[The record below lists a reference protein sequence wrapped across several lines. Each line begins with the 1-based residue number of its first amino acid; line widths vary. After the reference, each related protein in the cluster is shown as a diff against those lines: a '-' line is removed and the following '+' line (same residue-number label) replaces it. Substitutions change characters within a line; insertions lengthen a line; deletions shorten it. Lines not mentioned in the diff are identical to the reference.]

1 MLGEYTNT
9 SADPEKF
16 KLWEPKIEAYR
27 ARLADGIKPEF
38 SLPDYQLP
46 TPEELEKGIDARA
59 LAAKFLTGE
68 EIEITSTPAVALAK
82 RLATGK
88 LTAVKVF
95 KAFAKTATIAQQ
107 LTNCAMEL
115 FIDEGMQRAEELDA
129 YFAETGETVGPLHG
143 LPISVKEHN
152 SYKDKITHAGFVG
165 KLDNVAAE
173 HLRII
178 EDMYELGAVLYVRT
192 TQPQM
197 LMHLC
202 LNNNITGKC
211 RNPCNT
217 SLTPGGSSSGEGAIT
232 AMNGSAFGVGS
243 DIGGSVRAPAAFC
256 GVWGLR
262 PSTKRISLAGV
273 ASGYDNQSCDI
284 VYPTIGPLARS
295 ADDLSLFMKTVVDRK
310 PWEKDPLVLPIPWKD
325 VAAPEPKNLKI
336 AICYDD
342 GVVKPTPPILRA
354 LKIAKT
360 KLEAAGV
367 SVVEWKP
374 VDVQKLVEASYI
386 SYNCDLNHSQKKHLS
401 LSGEPVVHLSEKGLG
416 FGKGDGHVSGI
427 DIQQLT
433 YLRDYSRCKYMDL
446 MNEMDIDYILTPTY
460 VSVAAKPETVTYWGY
475 TCLWNILDF
484 PNVVFPTGLT
494 VLPSDKVD
502 LSFVPRN
509 EMEEYEYALY
519 TGPDDFV
526 NAPIC
531 LQLTGR
537 RYMDEYTVQA
547 AKVLAEIVQDKSLK
561 RPMAVL

>member
-1 MLGEYTNT
+1 MIGEYRNT
-9 SADPEKF
+9 SSDPEKF
-16 KLWEPKIEAYR
+16 KLWEPKIKAYR
-27 ARLADGIKPEF
+27 ARLADEIKPEF

-59 LAAKFLTGE
+59 LAAKLLTGE
-68 EIEITSTPAVALAK
+68 EIEITSTPAVELAK

-88 LTAVKVF
+88 LKAVKVF

-115 FIDEGMQRAEELDA
+115 FIDEGMKRAEELDA
-129 YFAETGETVGPLHG
+129 YFAETGKTVGPLHG

-273 ASGYDNQSCDI
+273 TSGYDDQFCEI

-325 VAAPEPKNLKI
+325 VTAPEPKSLKI

-367 SVVEWKP
+367 TVVEWKP

-401 LSGEPVVHLSEKGLG
+401 LSGEPVVYLSEKGLS
-416 FGKGDGHVSGI
+416 FGKGDGHVSGT

-433 YLRDYSRCKYMDL
+433 YLRDHSRCQYMDL
-446 MNEMDIDYILTPTY
+446 MNEMGIDYILTPAY

-509 EMEEYEYALY
+509 EMEKYEYALY

-537 RYMDEYTVQA
+537 RYTDEYVVQA
-547 AKVLAEIVQDKSLK
+547 AKVLAEIVQEAPLK
-561 RPMAVL
+561 RAMAVL